1 MEEEIEE
8 IEIPYKQLSKF
19 DKFSEFK
26 DVNFCRE
33 ERHHAAIYLKALW
46 LNDVDT
52 LNEFEKFGDRVFSF
66 MLNKRAYDNNVS
78 FGYTYI
84 AFDENGWL
92 IEPKFEPVET
102 ILFEIK
108 KSNCRNKIEISKTVN
123 GKWIIGISCNAN
135 SSGFGSGLNLWGE
148 AYETQKDAKIDGL
161 NKMIEWHKTTNEAI
175 SNTVIKLATDKL
187 NELSDIGQL
196 QLTI

>member
-1 MEEEIEE
+1 MEEEE

-26 DVNFCRE
+26 EVNFCRE

-52 LNEFEKFGDRVFSF
+52 INEFEKFGDRVFSF
-66 MLNKRAYDNNVS
+66 MLNKRVYDKQCEL
-78 FGYTYI
+78 GYTDI
-84 AFDENGWL
+84 SFDENGWL

-108 KSNCRNKIEISKTVN
+108 KSNCRNKIEIAKTIN
-123 GKWIIGISCNAN
+123 EKWIIGISFNAN
-135 SSGFGSGLNLWGE
+135 SSGLGSGLSIWGE
-148 AYETQKDAKIDGL
+148 TYKTQKDAKIDGL
-161 NKMIEWHKTTNEAI
+161 NRMIKWHKTTNEAI